1 MASSGSGATLNV
13 TALIDERGVSRFQI
27 AVVSLCSLVAILDG
41 ADTTSIAIAAS
52 TIAGALNRP
61 MSAFGLVFAAGTLG
75 AMLGAMTFGVLA
87 DRFGRKRLLV
97 IATVLF
103 GIFTIL
109 VARVDSYSTLILY
122 RVLAGLGLGGATP
135 CFLALVSEYVPRQ
148 VRGTIVSVLWAGF
161 PLGIMLGGFLNS
173 YLVIAF
179 GWQMIFY
186 VGGALPLVVAALLR
200 FMLPESLQFLIGRS
214 GVDSSQARRIL
225 ARMAPG
231 AVGPPDVVLTIARD
245 TLPGVPVKHLFSEGR
260 ALSTVSLWVLFFVS
274 FGVLSVVVFFMPSLL
289 HGAAGTTSAA
299 SSGALVNAFHG
310 LGALG
315 MALAGQLV
323 DRLGAR
329 KALGAAVVLGAACA
343 AALGPSVASVPL
355 AATATALVGFFV
367 GIAGSGCIALVAI
380 IYPTEIRA
388 TGIGWGMA
396 MGRGGQV
403 VAPLVAGQV
412 IAATGDGSTMLLG
425 LAATLLISVFF
436 VFLLGRPRPIAHAA
450 SSANAVPDLSS

>member
-1 MASSGSGATLNV
+1 MASPESSGTLDV
-13 TALIDERGVSRFQI
+13 TKLIDARGVSRFQI
-27 AVVSLCSLVAILDG
+27 AVILLCGLVALLDG

-52 TIAGALNRP
+52 TIAGLLNLP

-75 AMLGAMTFGVLA
+75 AMLGAMTFGPLA

-97 IATVLF
+97 VATVLF
-103 GIFTIL
+103 GVFTFLIAH
-109 VARVDSYSTLILY
+109 VESYSTLILY
-122 RVLAGLGLGGATP
+122 RILAGFGLGGATP

-148 VRGTIVSVLWAGF
+148 VRGTIVSVLWAAF

-173 YLVIAF
+173 YLVTAF

-186 VGGALPLVVAALLR
+186 VGGALPLVVAALLTV
-200 FMLPESLQFLIGRS
+200 MLPESLQFLIGRR
-214 GVDSSQARRIL
+214 GDARQAGRIL

-231 AVGPPDVVLTIARD
+231 AVGLDVVLTIARD

-260 ALSTVSLWVLFFVS
+260 ALSTVALWVPFFAA
-274 FGVLSVVVFFMPSLL
+274 FGVLSAVVFFTPALL
-289 HGAAGTTSAA
+289 RGATGVASAA

-310 LGALG
+310 LGALLG

-323 DRLGAR
+323 DRFGAWR
-329 KALGAAVVLGAACA
+329 VLGAALLVGAACT

-355 AATATALVGFFV
+355 AATATALIGFFV
-367 GIAGSGCIALVAI
+367 GIAGSGCIALAAI

-403 VAPLVAGQV
+403 VAPLVASQIIG
-412 IAATGDGSTMLLG
+412 ATGDGSIMLLVM
-425 LAATLLISVFF
+425 AAALLVSIIF
-436 VFLLGRPRPIAHAA
+436 VFLLGRTRRIAHAA
-450 SSANAVPDLSS
+450 SSANAAPDLIVG